1 MKIDSLKN
9 LATFIGSGSTP
20 SRKNISYW
28 NSADVPWLKTEQLG
42 EYKITA
48 TTEHVSH
55 QAVIECNLRIY
66 PENTISVAMYGE
78 GKTRGNVSLLGSP
91 MATNQACCNIEIDDA
106 KIDYRYV
113 YYYLKGQYENLR
125 QLSAGVRKNLNADD
139 IKNFPIRYTE
149 DRTVQDKIAALLGAL
164 DDKIALNKKINAT
177 LEAMAKT
184 LYDYWFVQ
192 FDFPDE
198 NGKPYKTSGGK
209 MIYNAELGRDI
220 PVGWAVKNLSDIAT
234 VIQGNSPEGSTLND
248 TGKGMIFFQG
258 KTDFGFRFP
267 EIRIYTTSPYRL
279 AEKFDTLLSVRAPV
293 GDVNMAHEKC
303 CIGRGLAAIH
313 SDSPSFV
320 YYMLKK
326 LKQQFEKLGS
336 IGTTF
341 DSITK
346 DDVMELKISMPP
358 IKLVEKFDNVVSKF
372 DEKIFNKTDENRRLT
387 ELRDW
392 LLPMLMN
399 GQVKFKEI

>member
-1 MKIDSLKN
+1 MKIDTLKN
-9 LATFIGSGSTP
+9 LANFIGSGCTP

-28 NSADVPWLKTEQLG
+28 NSADVLWLKTEQLG
-42 EYKITA
+42 EYKITSTA
-48 TTEHVSH
+48 EHISH
-55 QAVIECNLRIY
+55 KAVIECNLRIY
-66 PENTISVAMYGE
+66 PKNTISVAMYGE
-78 GKTRGNVSLLGSP
+78 GKTRGNVSLLGAP
-91 MATNQACCNIEIDDA
+91 MTTNQACCNIEIDDA

-139 IKNFPIRYTE
+139 IKNFMIRYPE
-149 DRTVQDKIAALLGAL
+149 DKVTQKKIAAVLGAL
-164 DDKIALNKKINAT
+164 DNKIALNKKINAT

-198 NGKPYKTSGGK
+198 NGKPYKASGGK
-209 MIYNAELGRDI
+209 MIFSSELGRDI
-220 PVGWAVKNLSDIAT
+220 PVGWEVKSLSEIAT
-234 VIQGNSPEGSTLND
+234 VIQGNSPDGSTLND

-267 EIRIYTTSPYRL
+267 EIRIYTTAPYRL
-279 AEKFDTLLSVRAPV
+279 AKKFDTLLSVRAPV
-293 GDVNMAHEKC
+293 GDANMAHEKC
-303 CIGRGLAAIH
+303 CIGRGLAAIR
-313 SDSPSFV
+313 SDYPSFI
-320 YYMLKK
+320 YYTLKK
-326 LKQQFEKLGS
+326 LKPYFEKLGN

-346 DDVMELKISMPP
+346 DDVMALKISMPNT
-358 IKLVEKFDNVVSKF
+358 KLVEKFEDIVSKF
-372 DEKIFNKTDENRRLT
+372 DEEIFNKTDASRRLVA
-387 ELRDW
+387 LRDW

-399 GQVKFKEI
+399 GQINFKEK

>member
-48 TTEHVSH
+48 TTEYVSH
-55 QAVIECNLRIY
+55 QAVTECNLRIY

-78 GKTRGNVSLLGSP
+78 GKTRGNVSLLAAP

-177 LEAMAKT
+177 LEAMART
-184 LYDYWFVQ
+184 VYDYYFVQ
-192 FDFPDE
+192 FDFPAA
-198 NGKPYKTSGGK
+198 NGKPYKSSGGK
-209 MIYNAELGRDI
+209 MIFNASLGREIPIGWKVVTLGDLLMENATPFNGQTTEPTIDLSVMPSASIALDKLNSSDMFTTNLFKMTKGDI
-220 PVGWAVKNLSDIAT
+220 LFGNIRPYLKKAGIAPCDGVFVGTVHSYLPKKDCDYTFALFTVCRDKFFDYAVKVST
-234 VIQGNSPEGSTLND
+234 GTRMPVIKSEDLLAYKVAYSEDVAKLFDMPELRHTICKNVQES
-248 TGKGMIFFQG
+248 
-258 KTDFGFRFP
+258 R
-267 EIRIYTTSPYRL
+267 RL
-279 AEKFDTLLSVRAPV
+279 A
-293 GDVNMAHEKC
+293 
-303 CIGRGLAAIH
+303 
-313 SDSPSFV
+313 
-320 YYMLKK
+320 
-326 LKQQFEKLGS
+326 
-336 IGTTF
+336 
-341 DSITK
+341 
-346 DDVMELKISMPP
+346 
-358 IKLVEKFDNVVSKF
+358 
-372 DEKIFNKTDENRRLT
+372 

-392 LLPMLMN
+392 LLPLLLN
-399 GQVKFKEI
+399 GQVL